1 MGELNLHELP
11 WPREQ
16 LLELEEADVR
26 LRVTLSYFIE
36 PNPGRRGMLGQHTYA
51 SHRLRF
57 ALEGPFETMSQFEGR
72 IAQAAQ
78 AENDARTSIRPFDSD
93 RNWLVG
99 PTNRDRGCL
108 HADIWRGTARE
119 LADCGVLA
127 VYPAGGW
134 WKYNNSADRVGMP
147 VSYALLVSLAT
158 PEVAADLYTPTAI
171 QLGIPVQVE
180 NTNPASAR
188 VSVESRLF

>member
-1 MGELNLHELP
+1 M
-11 WPREQ
+11 
-16 LLELEEADVR
+16 
-26 LRVTLSYFIE
+26 
-36 PNPGRRGMLGQHTYA
+36 
-51 SHRLRF
+51 
-57 ALEGPFETMSQFEGR
+57 
-72 IAQAAQ
+72 
-78 AENDARTSIRPFDSD
+78 
-93 RNWLVG
+93 G

-108 HADIWRGTARE
+108 HADVWRGTARE

-180 NTNPASAR
+180 NTNPASIT
-188 VSVESRLF
+188 VPIESRLF